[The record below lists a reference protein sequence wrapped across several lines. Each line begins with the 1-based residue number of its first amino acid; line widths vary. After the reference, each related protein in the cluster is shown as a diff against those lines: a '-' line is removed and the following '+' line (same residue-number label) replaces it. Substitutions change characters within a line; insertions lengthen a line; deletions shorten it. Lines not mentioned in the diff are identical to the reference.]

1 MNISIFLNS
10 NTVENLG
17 WTLLHSLWQIALVAF
32 VLFLLLK
39 IFRRSTA
46 NLRYWLSVFAL
57 IFSVALPVLTFYQL
71 EKNSTYIFSSDKI
84 SRAKNLNAAEKP
96 YFTPENFAIQNEN
109 NTESANIKTVGF
121 FDSIKNLQNDFSKNI
136 SFALP
141 FLVGFWFIGILIF
154 GLRLVGGF
162 RQLYIFKTREISAP
176 DKNWQSKFT
185 TLCEQLNVKQKVK
198 FLKSDLIETPVVIG
212 FLKPVILIPASVFL
226 QISPKE
232 LETIIAHELV
242 HIRRGDALVNFAQ
255 SFVEVVFF
263 YHPCVWWISS
273 VIRNE
278 REFAADEMVVK
289 ILENSQIVYANALA
303 NLEELRFLTN
313 QKLTPLATA
322 ANGGNLMQRISKILQ
337 KNTGI
342 KSRSGSLWSAIAAF
356 AIISAFLLSV
366 FSFNNSSVVN
376 ADDVV
381 KNKKL
386 AVGFVS
392 IPTNRQSKADKSA
405 DETPRL
411 LIEKLN
417 RHKVPAIGFVNG
429 SMISDG
435 EKFYNQRADIVRLW
449 RDAGLEVGIG
459 NYKHIWFYDTPFDEY
474 AAGVEKNAEITNKI
488 LNEKNQKVRYFS
500 YPFLNTGKT
509 LEDRI
514 RFETWLEARNLNAVK
529 YTVDNQEWMYSWAY
543 DLAREA
549 NDTAKMIEIRA
560 DFLKYMSEMFD
571 HYETYSREMFGRD
584 INQTM
589 VLTPSRLVADTA
601 DELFGML
608 EKRGYEFVPIS
619 EAQTDS
625 AYQTPENFTGVK
637 AGISW
642 FERWQMARG
651 KELLKEPEVSPLVEN
666 AWRNRNASNP
676 VKDVPPIPTAVA
688 TPPPAPPP
696 PPAPEAPPAPPGKLK
711 PVKPETPPNPP
722 NPSSKPN
729 PRSKPKPVSVPKP
742 SSPNPVV

>member
-1 MNISIFLNS
+1 MNTTVFINS
-10 NTVENLG
+10 QIIENLG

-32 VLFLLLK
+32 VLFVLLK
-39 IFRRSTA
+39 FLRGFSA
-46 NLRYWLSVFAL
+46 NARYWISVFAL
-57 IFSVALPVLTFYQL
+57 VFAVSIPAFTFYQL
-71 EKNSTYIFSSDKI
+71 NKTSSASFSNDEISKAKNSNTF
-84 SRAKNLNAAEKP
+84 EKP
-96 YFTPENFAIQNEN
+96 FFTPENSALQIANK
-109 NTESANIKTVGF
+109 TESANIKTSGF
-121 FDSIKNLQNDFSKNI
+121 FDSVKNLQKDLSKNI

-141 FLVGFWFIGILIF
+141 FLVGVWFFGILIF
-154 GLRLVGGF
+154 GFRLIGGF
-162 RQLYIFKTREISAP
+162 WQLHIFKTREISLP
-176 DKNWQSKFT
+176 DKKWQSKFSA
-185 TLCEQLNVKQKVK
+185 LCEQLNIRQNVKLFTSNFV
-198 FLKSDLIETPVVIG
+198 ETPVVIG
-212 FLKPVILIPASVFL
+212 FLKPVILIPVSVFL

-242 HIRRGDALVNFAQ
+242 HVRRYDALVNFAQ
-255 SFVEVVFF
+255 SFVEVLFF
-263 YHPCVWWISS
+263 YHPCVWWIST

-278 REFAADEMVVK
+278 REFATDEAVVK
-289 ILENSQIVYANALA
+289 VMENSRIVYAKALA
-303 NLEELRFLTN
+303 NLEELRLLSN

-342 KSRSGSLWSAIAAF
+342 KSRTGSLWSAVAAF
-356 AIISAFLLSV
+356 AIISAFLLTV
-366 FSFNNSSVVN
+366 FSFNNPPVVN
-376 ADDVV
+376 ADDTL

-392 IPTNRQSKADKSA
+392 IPTNRQSKADKSF

-429 SMISDG
+429 SLVTDG
-435 EKFYNQRADIVRLW
+435 EKIYDQKADVIRLW

-474 AAGVEKNAEITNKI
+474 AAGVEKNAEITNRI
-488 LNEKNQKVRYFS
+488 LSEKNQQVKYLS

-509 LEDRI
+509 NEDHQ
-514 RFETWLEARNLNAVK
+514 RFEAWLEARNLDSVK
-529 YTVDNQEWMYSWAY
+529 YTVDNSEWMYSWAY

-549 NDTAKMIEIRA
+549 NDTGKMIEIRA

-571 HYETYSREMFGRD
+571 HYERYSQEMFGRD

-608 EKRGYEFVPIS
+608 EKRGYEFVS
-619 EAQTDS
+619 MTEAQTDN
-625 AYQTPENFTGVK
+625 AYQTPESFTGVK

-642 FERWQMARG
+642 FERWQMAKG
-651 KELLKEPEVSPLVEN
+651 KELLKEPAVSQLVEN
-666 AWRNRNASNP
+666 AWQNRKTSYQS
-676 VKDVPPIPTAVA
+676 KDIPPPIAAPT
-688 TPPPAPPP
+688 PPPP
-696 PPAPEAPPAPPGKLK
+696 PPAPETPPAPSKKAK
-711 PVKPETPPNPP
+711 PPKPESPPNPP
-722 NPSSKPN
+722 SPPT
-729 PRSKPKPVSVPKP
+729 PPKSVI
-742 SSPNPVV
+742 